1 MPKSYREPKRIYR
14 FIVCDLDGTVLT
26 HDYKLSPRVREAMQA
41 VVDAGGWITIS
52 SGRGY
57 QMLKPV
63 LRSLPLNAPVI
74 GCNGGLIFD
83 PATRQILYLQPMPLP
98 LAQYIVRLA
107 LQEQWGMRIYL
118 DDMETMLEFHPE
130 QQPALVLVRDGI
142 VVGEITDAVAALQRP
157 PHKLVVYS
165 QSPDAT
171 PALVARLQEYVG
183 DRAHVVAS
191 NTQIVEIITPGI
203 SKATGMSWV
212 ASYLG
217 VKREETIAIGDGDN
231 DVEMLEWAGL
241 GIAMGNATPAAKAA
255 ADWIAP
261 PVEEDGVA
269 VALQQFVLRPAP
281 ARVTDSER
289 I

>member
-1 MPKSYREPKRIYR
+1 MLKSYREPKRIYR

-26 HDYKLSPRVREAMQA
+26 HDYRLSPRVREAMQA
-41 VVDAGGWITIS
+41 VVEAGVWITIS

-63 LRSLPLNAPVI
+63 LHSLPLNAPVI

-83 PATRQILYLQPMPLP
+83 PATRQILYLQPMPLS

-130 QQPALVLVRDGI
+130 QQPALVLMRDGI
-142 VVGEITDAVAALQRP
+142 VVGEITDAVTALQRP

-217 VKREETIAIGDGDN
+217 VKREEAIAIGDGDN

-269 VALQQFVLRPAP
+269 AALQQFVLRPAL